1 MRRPLLLLSTALCA
15 LGGAAFVPAYADA
28 QEYAT
33 GRRSFVFFGRELA
46 IEVTADGPG
55 ALQVVRGEPGRIE
68 VGAHAADG
76 LSSVALG
83 GWRGDR
89 LRLNALG
96 GGDASYIVVVPERVH
111 VVATLPGQQGATR
124 VPDEPA
130 AVLRW
135 DADAALAGFPE
146 SAASAVLTPG
156 ADGLFLVH
164 HDDVAPAELVLHQA
178 SLNRV
183 QVRVE
188 GERFLVRSSQPLSL
202 RGSQTS
208 PLRLRT
214 GENPI
219 ALVITVP
226 SATRF
231 FRLRSDSDVLLT
243 IHEGQASTT
252 CDRTLA
258 VRDPAGGQQF
268 EFVPVAGR
276 VHCTAH

>member
-1 MRRPLLLLSTALCA
+1 MRRQLLLSTALCA
-15 LGGAAFVPAYADA
+15 LAGAAFEPAPADA

-33 GRRSFVFFGRELA
+33 ARRSFVFFGRELA

-76 LSSVALG
+76 LSGVALG

-111 VVATLPGQQGATR
+111 VVATLPGQQGASR
-124 VPDEPA
+124 VPDEPG

-135 DADAALAGFPE
+135 EADHALAPFPE
-146 SAASAVLTPG
+146 VTPSAVLSPD

-164 HDDVAPAELVLHQA
+164 HDDIAPAELVLHQA

-188 GERFLVRSSQPLSL
+188 GERFLVRSSQPLTL
-202 RGSQTS
+202 RGSQKS

-214 GENPI
+214 GPDPI
-219 ALVITVP
+219 ALVVTVP

-231 FRLRSDSDVLLT
+231 FRLRSDSDILLT
-243 IHEGQASTT
+243 IHEGHASTR
-252 CDRTLA
+252 CDRALA
-258 VRDPAGGQQF
+258 VRNPAGGEQF